1 MRSVLHRL
9 IQVKVPKADRPKM
22 FIMQRRNHMDL
33 GKISRA
39 LIRTSITA
47 AAIIILVVSASQIA
61 RAQDE
66 HDAAKI
72 LKAMSDYTSTQKSIS
87 ATFDSD
93 IEVITPELQKI
104 QFTSSGQMKL
114 DRPDKLRIRRTGGY
128 ADVELV
134 FDGKT
139 LSLYG
144 NNAKSY
150 VQTDAAGSVDQ
161 IIDTLQAH
169 TGAAMPG
176 TDLLLTHSYDELMAD
191 VIDSEHVGQGVVDGV
206 ECEHLAFRGVDA
218 DWQIWIEKG
227 ARPVPRKYVITSKT
241 LAGAPQYTL
250 RIKDWKTDPIADA
263 DAFVFKPPADATKV
277 SLDSDVM
284 MEFDELPPGTS
295 AGVKK

>member
-1 MRSVLHRL
+1 MN
-9 IQVKVPKADRPKM
+9 PE
-22 FIMQRRNHMDL
+22 
-33 GKISRA
+33 KIGRA
-39 LIRTSITA
+39 LLRTSVA
-47 AAIIILVVSASQIA
+47 AAAVTILVVSGSQIV
-61 RAQDE
+61 RAQDA
-66 HDAAKI
+66 HDAANI
-72 LKAMSDYTSTQKSIS
+72 LKAMSDYTSAQKTIS

-104 QFTSSGQMKL
+104 QFASSGQMKL
-114 DRPDKLRIRRTGGY
+114 SRPDKLRIRRTGGY

-150 VQTDAAGSVDQ
+150 VQADAPGTVDEV
-161 IIDTLQAH
+161 IDTLQAH

-176 TDLLLTHSYDELMAD
+176 TDLFLTHSYDELMAN
-191 VIDSEHVGQGVVDGV
+191 VIDAEHIGQGVVDGV
-206 ECEHLAFRGVDA
+206 ECEHLAFRGTDT

-250 RIKDWKTDPIADA
+250 RIKDWKTDPITDA
-263 DAFVFKPPADATKV
+263 DAFAFKPPADATKV
-277 SLDSDVM
+277 SLDSDAM
-284 MEFDELPPGTS
+284 TEFDELPPGTS